1 MFNLLSKLKV
11 LSLFS
16 IFSLSSIVITAI
28 ALIFVGLAKLGIFD
42 LNGQIIH
49 VVNEIM
55 AKETGLPLEEI
66 EDIEGVKHK
75 KK

>member
-1 MFNLLSKLKV
+1 MLNLFSKLKV

-42 LNGQIIH
+42 LNGKFNH
-49 VVNEIM
+49 VVNEIL
-55 AKETGLPLEEI
+55 AKETGLPVEEI

>member
-1 MFNLLSKLKV
+1 MFKLFSKFKC

-16 IFSLSSIVITAI
+16 VFSLSSIIITII

-66 EDIEGVKHK
+66 EDIEGVMHK